1 MDVAKIIDEN
11 IEKSYSQLCRIM
23 KNEGYIKDIKETVI
37 SSPTND
43 NNKIFQFGLRYFFN
57 VILRVNRKSQDKTIH
72 LYIERFKQI
81 INIYIEKDLNK
92 AKFILEEFTDSKII
106 DEFLIYCPKENCLK
120 DITEIIVDSFK
131 LVYNDEK
138 DDPNDN
144 TFYYLFINTLFTYIA
159 HNIRQISLDN
169 ITGVLYKIINIVNK
183 EFLNYMKRKNLSRW
197 ILSFYKKLNEIDIN
211 EIINETNLPTIHS
224 NHSILK
230 DFSIPPE
237 ENNGNLRKMQSEEID
252 IYDQQLYIKL
262 HDFRPNQYLIE
273 ELKKLL

>member
-1 MDVAKIIDEN
+1 M
-11 IEKSYSQLCRIM
+11 
-23 KNEGYIKDIKETVI
+23 
-37 SSPTND
+37 
-43 NNKIFQFGLRYFFN
+43 
-57 VILRVNRKSQDKTIH
+57 
-72 LYIERFKQI
+72 
-81 INIYIEKDLNK
+81 
-92 AKFILEEFTDSKII
+92 
-106 DEFLIYCPKENCLK
+106 
-120 DITEIIVDSFK
+120 
-131 LVYNDEK
+131 
-138 DDPNDN
+138 
-144 TFYYLFINTLFTYIA
+144 FTYIA

-252 IYDQQLYIKL
+252 IYDQQQYIRL